1 MADTHVLPFNL
12 EAEERVVAACLTSE
26 RALDT
31 ISEIIQPRHLHST
44 KLAAIYQACLDA
56 ANAGDPI
63 DVLLLAETLD
73 NDLVQTIRQ
82 LLAAG
87 YPASNASHHAKI
99 VSGYA
104 TRRDLIRVGM
114 EIGRLGWD
122 DVPDSIDRA
131 ERLVYEIGAEA
142 DSGELAHIAV
152 GLDHTFQQLQRPG
165 GEITG
170 TPVGIADLDK
180 LTSGYQP
187 GQLIVVAARPGMG
200 KSALAINQAVHV
212 AQTLQQPV
220 ALFTLEMSREE
231 INQRALSQVS
241 GVRLHSIRTRT
252 GLDDRARRDLDTSR
266 RILENAPLYIDD
278 TASISLAEIR
288 SRVRRLKARHPN
300 LALVVIDYLQLMLTE
315 GTHQNR
321 NLEIASLS
329 RGLKVIARDLDV
341 PVVALSQLSRAV
353 ELRHDKRP
361 MLSDLRD
368 SGAIE
373 QDADLVL
380 FIYRDGYYTKE
391 DDMKAELIVAKHRNG
406 PLGTRA
412 ADWNHETAEFRN
424 PAPGAH

>member
-1 MADTHVLPFNL
+1 MVLPFNL
-12 EAEERVVAACLTSE
+12 EAEERVVAACLTSP
-26 RALDT
+26 RALDE
-31 ISEIIQPRHLHST
+31 ISEILRPDQLHST
-44 KLAAIYQACLDA
+44 KLAAIYRACLDA
-56 ANAGDPI
+56 AEAGDPVDI
-63 DVLLLAETLD
+63 ILLAETLD
-73 NDLVQTIRQ
+73 DDLTMRVRE
-82 LLAAG
+82 LLAAA
-87 YPASNASHHAKI
+87 YPAANAAHHAR
-99 VSGYA
+99 VVADYA
-104 TRRDLIRVGM
+104 TRRSLIRVGM

-131 ERLVYEIGAEA
+131 EQLVYEIGANA
-142 DSGELAHIAV
+142 DSGELAHIAA
-152 GLDHTFQQLQRPG
+152 GLEHTFQQLERPG

-170 TPVGIADLDK
+170 TPVGIAELDK
-180 LTSGYQP
+180 LTSGFQP
-187 GQLIVVAARPGMG
+187 GQLVVVAARPGMG
-200 KSALAINQAVHV
+200 KSALVINQAVHV
-212 AQTLQQPV
+212 AQTLQRPV

-278 TASISLAEIR
+278 TASIRLAEIR
-288 SRVRRLKARHPN
+288 SRVRRLKARHPD
-300 LALVVIDYLQLMLTE
+300 LALVAVDYLQLMLTE
-315 GTHQNR
+315 GNHQNR

-353 ELRHDKRP
+353 EARADKRP

-373 QDADLVL
+373 QDADIVL

-391 DDMKAELIVAKHRNG
+391 DDTQAELIVAKHRNG

-412 ADWNHETAEFRN
+412 ADWNPETAEFRN
-424 PAPGAH
+424 PPPGAH